1 LNFTIFDDTISSFGC
16 FIYFTKYFHL
26 GVLFVLKNIA
36 AALAWAK
43 DNIPHSRNSQS
54 YEVYFSV
61 WTMDH
66 VLFVRGIS
74 TGTLLVSVR
83 SHTTLYLA

>member
-43 DNIPHSRNSQS
+43 DNIPLSRNS
-54 YEVYFSV
+54 
-61 WTMDH
+61 
-66 VLFVRGIS
+66 
-74 TGTLLVSVR
+74 
-83 SHTTLYLA
+83 

>member
-43 DNIPHSRNSQS
+43 DNIPYSKKFQS
-54 YEVYFSV
+54 YGLYFSV
-61 WTMDH
+61 WTMNH
-66 VLFVRGIS
+66 VLFGLRLKLIRGVS
-74 TGTLLVSVR
+74 MDALLVV
-83 SHTTLYLA
+83 

>member
-1 LNFTIFDDTISSFGC
+1 MNFTIFDDTISSFGC

-61 WTMDH
+61 WIMNH
-66 VLFVRGIS
+66 VLFGVR
-74 TGTLLVSVR
+74 LKLSVA
-83 SHTTLYLA
+83 LARATY